1 MTKDDIE
8 EVVSDMSYE
17 ALLYGTSIMLVQLE
31 NQQLVAK
38 VIPREDWDALAR
50 DLMNAPEVKK
60 ENQ

>member
-1 MTKDDIE
+1 MTEDEIK
-8 EVVSDMSYE
+8 EVVSNMSYE
-17 ALLYGTSIMLVQLE
+17 ALLYGTSIMAVQLE

-38 VIPREDWDALAR
+38 VIPREDWDVLAK

>member
-1 MTKDDIE
+1 MTEDDIK
-8 EVVSDMSYE
+8 EVVSNMSYE
-17 ALLYGTSIMLVQLE
+17 ALLYGTSIMAVQLE

>member
-1 MTKDDIE
+1 MTEDDIK
-8 EVVSDMSYE
+8 EVVSNMSYE
-17 ALLYGTSIMLVQLE
+17 ALLYGTSIMSVQLE

-50 DLMNAPEVKK
+50 DLVNAPEVKK